1 MPLRDRGAA
10 RRIDS
15 MFSMR
20 VVVVVVPVHTG
31 GFVAR

>member
-1 MPLRDRGAA
+1 MPLRDRTAP

-15 MFSMR
+15 MFASR
-20 VVVVVVPVHTG
+20 VFVVVVPVHTG